1 MTTIEHANA
10 LYHTLRQLKGR
21 DFDENDYMWKIGAG
35 NIFECV
41 NYTNWE
47 RENEALTLFG
57 IGCEIDYNNP
67 HEIKLFEDITNKVSI
82 PYAEFQELEERNDQ
96 GTY

>member
-1 MTTIEHANA
+1 
-10 LYHTLRQLKGR
+10 
-21 DFDENDYMWKIGAG
+21 MWKIGAG